1 MLMTALWQ
9 FWSQIFIDSFHQVPC
24 IEVESLQGFWWDLCR
39 EQHGAMI
46 REIWEIEVNIIAVTL
61 KYDRKDLRYRTGK
74 TRSYTSK
81 RKDTKVTNKNSAND
95 RTTSKN

>member
-1 MLMTALWQ
+1 
-9 FWSQIFIDSFHQVPC
+9 
-24 IEVESLQGFWWDLCR
+24 
-39 EQHGAMI
+39 MI

>member
-1 MLMTALWQ
+1 
-9 FWSQIFIDSFHQVPC
+9 
-24 IEVESLQGFWWDLCR
+24 
-39 EQHGAMI
+39 MI
-46 REIWEIEVNIIAVTL
+46 REIWEIEVNIIAATL

-74 TRSYTSK
+74 TRSYTSQ